1 MCSRIMI
8 IIRIITVRGGEEEQT
23 LLSEIHTIKKAIA
36 TYFEQYSLISI
47 SITGRFTVCQQ
58 V

>member
-47 SITGRFTVCQQ
+47 SITGRFTDT
-58 V
+58 